1 MFVRSIRIKNFMV
14 HQDTTVEFRPLTV
27 FVGPNGSGKSA
38 LFDALLNFSMLSRG
52 SLRQAHGPYP
62 YSFMATIHKAAPMNA
77 TIGYDIN
84 ISKTSEDDEFL
95 KYEIAYRQVGGRDD
109 MPQFLITKEKLG
121 SRPNEEILF
130 DRQDAADYSISHDLQ
145 LDSDRSVFSAL
156 RRNPTP
162 AAEMPLVSYLTHEIS
177 KFNKFR
183 LDPAA
188 LAAPSR
194 LPEIVA
200 DSPGSAPRLGYH
212 GEDLPT
218 VLNFLAETQDP
229 AYQVI
234 CDSVRSLIPE
244 FDTFEFSSVG
254 VDRVAF
260 SVRYTDGRGD
270 VTAVRLSSGML
281 TFIGLITLVSS
292 PTRPPVIMIEEPEN
306 GLTPQAIS
314 LFYQAVRELAFAPQ
328 GERSQVLISSHSPFV
343 ICEAWNGEDRD
354 FIYQVKVTN
363 GKSQIRK
370 FSDVIAAQG
379 IHLGKV
385 EGERKHLS
393 LKTAEDVMSGRYS

>member
-1 MFVRSIRIKNFMV
+1 MV
-14 HQDTTVEFRPLTV
+14 HQDTVVDFKPLTV

-52 SLRQAHGPYP
+52 SLRQAHGPFP
-62 YSFMATIHKAAPMNA
+62 YSFNTTLHKAAPMNS

-84 ISKTSEDDEFL
+84 IARTAEEEEFL
-95 KYEIAYRQVGGRDD
+95 KYEIAYRQSGGRDD
-109 MPQFLITKEKLG
+109 MPQFLIMKEKMALQ
-121 SRPNEEILF
+121 PNNQVLF
-130 DRQDAADYSISHDLQ
+130 DRQDAAEYPISHELQ
-145 LDSDRSVFSAL
+145 LDPDRSVFSAL
-156 RRNPTP
+156 RLNPTP
-162 AAEMPLVSYLTHEIS
+162 AAGMPLVSYLTSEIS

-183 LDPAA
+183 LDPGT

-194 LPEIVA
+194 LPEIAA
-200 DSPGSAPRLGYH
+200 DSQGSAPRLGYH

-229 AYQVI
+229 AFQVI

-244 FDTFEFSSVG
+244 FGTFEFSSVG
-254 VDRVAF
+254 ADRVAF

-270 VTAVRLSSGML
+270 VPAVRLSSGMM

-292 PTRPPVIMIEEPEN
+292 PTRPPVLMIEEPEN

-328 GERSQVLISSHSPFV
+328 GKPSQVLISSHSPFV

-370 FSDVIAAQG
+370 FSDVIAQQG

-393 LKTAEDVMSGRYS
+393 LKVAEEVMSGRFS